1 MWTNGRAA
9 RALAALTVVVAGVA
23 GCAPEPAG
31 GEAAA
36 AAAEQAAPAQTP
48 AALSDAEIAAIV
60 VTANSIDVQYG
71 EIARER
77 ATREDVRQ
85 FAETMITDHT
95 AVNESAGALVARLG
109 VTPVPSDVSRSLEEQ
124 AEETRAQ
131 LRTKSGLEFD
141 RAYIDNEVAYH
152 RAVLSALDELLIPA
166 ARNAELRET
175 LVSVRPAFVAHLEH
189 AESLKTSLSSQ

>member
-1 MWTNGRAA
+1 MWTNGRAG
-9 RALAALTVVVAGVA
+9 RALVALTVVAAGVG

-36 AAAEQAAPAQTP
+36 AAAEEAAPAQAP

-77 ATREDVRQ
+77 ATRADVRQ

-152 RAVLSALDELLIPA
+152 RAVLSALDELLIPGA
-166 ARNAELRET
+166 QNAELRET

>member
-1 MWTNGRAA
+1 MWTKGRAG

-23 GCAPEPAG
+23 GCDPEPAG
-31 GEAAA
+31 GEPAV
-36 AAAEQAAPAQTP
+36 AAEEAVTAQAP

-60 VTANSIDVQYG
+60 VTANSVDVQYG

-95 AVNESAGALVARLG
+95 AVNENAGALVARLG
-109 VTPVPSDVSRSLEEQ
+109 VTPVPSDVSRSLAEQ
-124 AEETRAQ
+124 AEQTRAQ

-152 RAVLSALDELLIPA
+152 RAVLSALDELLIPGA
-166 ARNAELRET
+166 QNAELRET

-189 AESLKTSLSSQ
+189 AESLKTSLASQ

>member
-1 MWTNGRAA
+1 MWTNGQAGRV
-9 RALAALTVVVAGVA
+9 LAALSVVVTGVA
-23 GCAPEPAG
+23 GCAAEPAG
-31 GEAAA
+31 GEPAA
-36 AAAEQAAPAQTP
+36 AAAEQAAPAP
-48 AALSDAEIAAIV
+48 SPALSDAEIAAIV

-109 VTPVPSDVSRSLEEQ
+109 VTPVPSDVSRSLAEQ
-124 AEETRAQ
+124 AEQTRAQ

-152 RAVLSALDELLIPA
+152 RAVLSALDELLIPGA
-166 ARNAELRET
+166 QNAELRET

-189 AESLKTSLSSQ
+189 AESLKTSLASQ

>member
-1 MWTNGRAA
+1 MRMNGRAG
-9 RALAALTVVVAGVA
+9 RALAGLTFLVVGLA

-36 AAAEQAAPAQTP
+36 AEQPATEATSPP
-48 AALSDAEIAAIV
+48 AVSDAEIAAIV

-95 AVNESAGALVARLG
+95 AVNESAGELVTRLG
-109 VTPVPSDVSRSLEEQ
+109 VTPVASDVSRSLEEQ
-124 AEETRAQ
+124 AEQTRAM
-131 LRTKSGLEFD
+131 LGTKSGIEFD

-152 RAVLSALDELLIPA
+152 RAVLSALDDLLIPGA
-166 ARNAELRET
+166 QNAELRET
-175 LVSVRPAFVAHLEH
+175 LVSVRPAFVAHLQH
-189 AESLKTSLSSQ
+189 AESLQTSLASQ

>member
-1 MWTNGRAA
+1 MWTNRQAG
-9 RALAALTVVVAGVA
+9 RALAALTVVVVGVA

-31 GEAAA
+31 DEAAA
-36 AAAEQAAPAQTP
+36 AAAQEAAPAQAQT
-48 AALSDAEIAAIV
+48 ALSDAEIAAIV
-60 VTANSIDVQYG
+60 VTANTIDVQYG

-85 FAETMITDHT
+85 FAETMITHHT

-124 AEETRAQ
+124 AEQTRTQ

-152 RAVLSALDELLIPA
+152 RAVLSALDELLIPGA
-166 ARNAELRET
+166 QNAELRET

-189 AESLKTSLSSQ
+189 AEALKTSLSSQ